1 MIKNLFLFRFDRYG
15 LTLLHMT
22 IKEKL
27 KKLIVETLHLE
38 DIRPEDIEN
47 DEPLFG
53 EKLGLDSIDAVEI
66 VFQVEQNFGVGI
78 KNMKEGR
85 PALQSINT
93 LAAFIEARL

>member
-1 MIKNLFLFRFDRYG
+1 
-15 LTLLHMT
+15 MT

-27 KKLIVETLHLE
+27 KKIIVEVLNLD
-38 DIRPEDIEN
+38 DITPEEIKN

-53 EKLGLDSIDAVEI
+53 KKLGLDSIDAVEI
-66 VFQVEQNFGVGI
+66 VFQVEQNFGVEI

-93 LAAFIEARL
+93 LAAFIEAKL